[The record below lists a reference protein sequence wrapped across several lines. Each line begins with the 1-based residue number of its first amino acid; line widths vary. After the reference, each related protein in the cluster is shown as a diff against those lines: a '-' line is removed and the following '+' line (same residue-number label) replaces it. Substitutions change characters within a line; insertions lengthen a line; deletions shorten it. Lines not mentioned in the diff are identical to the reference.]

1 MTVSE
6 TETSRR
12 TSRDHPDYEG
22 RFSCTLRCSNLPCV
36 EPVAVVGNVYSDEQV
51 DDGEGGWEWEE
62 YMVPVFVHPVPDL
75 FSVVPQCPKD
85 IATEIRRAFSLFW
98 CDLRAS
104 ANRIRA
110 ALELILDH
118 FGIPRRHKVK
128 GGLRHLS
135 LHQRLQF
142 FEKREPTL
150 AKPLLALKWLGNL
163 GSHRGELRKDDL
175 FDAFDLLE
183 HVHEELFAQR
193 TKQITQ
199 LAKEINK
206 RRGPRSAVRRREG
219 ARRP

>member
-1 MTVSE
+1 MSVDRRLWRASFKRKYTPAWPCPACRVGKLRLVPESMTVSE

-118 FGIPRRHKVK
+118 FRIPRRHKVK
-128 GGLRHLS
+128 GGLRQLS
-135 LHQRLQF
+135 
-142 FEKREPTL
+142 
-150 AKPLLALKWLGNL
+150 
-163 GSHRGELRKDDL
+163 
-175 FDAFDLLE
+175 
-183 HVHEELFAQR
+183 
-193 TKQITQ
+193 
-199 LAKEINK
+199 
-206 RRGPRSAVRRREG
+206 
-219 ARRP
+219 